1 MPDYIFYKKDEVVAT
16 LERSDV
22 ESAVLLISQGYKK
35 LDDEVEAAT
44 PEAALKR
51 LADVQNQDNI
61 THHAFVTGSVFTSI
75 VNALFK

>member
-1 MPDYIFYKKDEVVAT
+1 MPEFIFYRKEQIVAT

>member
-16 LERSDV
+16 VESSDV

-61 THHAFVTGSVFTSI
+61 THHAFVTGSVFSSI
-75 VNALFK
+75 VNALFR

>member
-16 LERSDV
+16 VERSDV

-35 LDDEVEAAT
+35 LDEEIEAAT

>member
-1 MPDYIFYKKDEVVAT
+1 MPEFIFYRKEQIVAT

-35 LDDEVEAAT
+35 LDEEVEAVT

-51 LADVQNQDNI
+51 LADVQNQDYI

>member
-1 MPDYIFYKKDEVVAT
+1 MPEFIFYRKEQVVAT
-16 LERSDV
+16 LEGSDV

-61 THHAFVTGSVFTSI
+61 THHAFVTGSVFSSI
-75 VNALFK
+75 VNALFR

>member
-16 LERSDV
+16 VERSDV

-35 LDDEVEAAT
+35 LDEEIEAAT

-61 THHAFVTGSVFTSI
+61 THHAFVTGSVFTYI

>member
-1 MPDYIFYKKDEVVAT
+1 MPEFIFYRKEQIVAT

-35 LDDEVEAAT
+35 LDEEVEAAT

>member
-16 LERSDV
+16 VERSDV

-35 LDDEVEAAT
+35 LDEEVEAAT

-61 THHAFVTGSVFTSI
+61 THHAFVTGTVFTSI

>member
-16 LERSDV
+16 VERSDV

-35 LDDEVEAAT
+35 LDEEVEAAT

>member
-1 MPDYIFYKKDEVVAT
+1 MPEFIFYRKEQVVAT

-22 ESAVLLISQGYKK
+22 ESAVLLISQGYKN
-35 LDDEVEAAT
+35 LDEEIEAAT

-75 VNALFK
+75 LNALFK

>member
-1 MPDYIFYKKDEVVAT
+1 MPDYIFYKKDQVVAT
-16 LERSDV
+16 VERTDV
-22 ESAVLLISQGYKK
+22 ESAVMLISQSYKK
-35 LDDEVEAAT
+35 INEEVEAAT

>member
-1 MPDYIFYKKDEVVAT
+1 MPDYIFYKKDQVVAT
-16 LERSDV
+16 VERTDV
-22 ESAVLLISQGYKK
+22 ESAVMLISQSYKK
-35 LDDEVEAAT
+35 LNEEVEAAT

-75 VNALFK
+75 VNVLFK

>member
-1 MPDYIFYKKDEVVAT
+1 MPEFIFYRKEQVVAT

-61 THHAFVTGSVFTSI
+61 THHAFVTGSVFSSI
-75 VNALFK
+75 VNALFR